1 VAERPTVSTF
11 GSPTPGVPALELDAR
26 CAEVR
31 LLVLDFDGVLTDN
44 TVTVRSDGME
54 HVTCWRGDGIG
65 TSALQAA
72 GVPVHVLSK
81 ERDPVV
87 GVRCTKLGL
96 PFAQGIDDK
105 VPALTALAAEHGVPL
120 TAVAYVGN
128 DVNDLGCLELVG
140 LPIVVADA
148 HHDVLKAAAWI
159 TTARG
164 GRGAVRE
171 VCDRLLAVRR
181 VGHAE
186 GEH

>member
-1 VAERPTVSTF
+1 VADHDF
-11 GSPTPGVPALELDAR
+11 GR
-26 CAEVR
+26 VR
-31 LLVLDFDGVLTDN
+31 FLVLDFDGVLTDN
-44 TVTVRSDGME
+44 SVIVGADGSESVVCSRADGM
-54 HVTCWRGDGIG
+54 GF
-65 TSALQAA
+65 ALLREAELD
-72 GVPVHVLSK
+72 VDVFVLSK
-81 ERDPVV
+81 ESNPVV
-87 GVRCTKLGL
+87 GVRCLKLGV
-96 PFAQGIDDK
+96 PYQQGVNDK
-105 VPALTALAAEHGVPL
+105 VAALTELIVERGL
-120 TAVAYVGN
+120 TPADVAYVGN

-148 HHDVLKAAAWI
+148 HHDVLAAAAWI